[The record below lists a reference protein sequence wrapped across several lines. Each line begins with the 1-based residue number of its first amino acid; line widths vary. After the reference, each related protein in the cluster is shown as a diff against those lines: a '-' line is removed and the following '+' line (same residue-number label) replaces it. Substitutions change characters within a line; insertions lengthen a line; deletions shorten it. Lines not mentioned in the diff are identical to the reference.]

1 MHYHHYEANNDI
13 LADDDVTHLGAGDLP
28 PPDPL
33 LPGPINSPRRPAR
46 QIHPSPQ
53 PPCHKH
59 NNDLQKKH
67 FLVRK

>member
-33 LPGPINSPRRPAR
+33 LPGPINSPGPGPAN
-46 QIHPSPQ
+46 
-53 PPCHKH
+53 PPFTTTAMS
-59 NNDLQKKH
+59 QTQ
-67 FLVRK
+67 